1 MAELGWT
8 KSTEQSKPTIA
19 SKPAALER
27 LKYLVG
33 GAALLGAVGI
43 LIFSG
48 MLSGTRYF
56 ISVDELLADSE
67 YVGQSVRITGA
78 VVGSSIDYDS
88 ETLDLNFTVA
98 NIPIETTD
106 LALVLHTA
114 VEDETATRLNI
125 KMTNQ
130 VMPDLLQN
138 EAQAILTGYLDADGN
153 FHADSLLLKC
163 PSRFGEEMPDA
174 ASARVEYS
182 DQVQ

>member
-8 KSTEQSKPTIA
+8 KATGQSKPTIA

-33 GAALLGAVGI
+33 GAALLSAVGI

-56 ISVDELLADSE
+56 ISVDELLAESE

-78 VVGSSIDYDS
+78 VIGSSIDYNS
-88 ETLDLNFTVA
+88 ETLDLSFTVA

-106 LALVLHTA
+106 LALTLHTA

-174 ASARVEYS
+174 AAARVEYS

>member
-8 KSTEQSKPTIA
+8 KSNEQSNPTIA
-19 SKPAALER
+19 SKPAVLDR

-33 GAALLGAVGI
+33 GVALLSAVGI

-48 MLSGTRYF
+48 MLTGTRYF

-67 YVGQSVRITGA
+67 YVSQSVRITGA
-78 VVGSSIDYDS
+78 VIGSSIDYNS

-98 NIPIETTD
+98 NILIETTD

-153 FHADSLLLKC
+153 FYADSLLLKC

-174 ASARVEYS
+174 AAARAEYV

>member
-8 KSTEQSKPTIA
+8 KAVEQSKPTIA
-19 SKPAALER
+19 SKTGGLER
-27 LKYLVG
+27 LKFFVG
-33 GAALLGAVGI
+33 GAALLSAVGI

-48 MLSGTRYF
+48 MLTGTRYF

-78 VVGSSIDYDS
+78 VIGSSIDYNSD
-88 ETLDLNFTVA
+88 TLDLSFTIA

-106 LALVLHTA
+106 LALILHTA
-114 VEDETATRLNI
+114 VEDETATRLTI
-125 KMTNQ
+125 HMTNQ

-153 FHADSLLLKC
+153 FYADSLLLKC
-163 PSRFGEEMPDA
+163 PSRFGEEIPDA
-174 ASARVEYS
+174 ASARAEYVE
-182 DQVQ
+182 QVP

>member
-8 KSTEQSKPTIA
+8 KAVEQSKPTIA
-19 SKPAALER
+19 PKSNILER
-27 LKYLVG
+27 LKYFVG
-33 GAALLGAVGI
+33 GAALLSAVGI

-56 ISVDELLADSE
+56 ISVDELLANPE

-78 VVGSSIDYDS
+78 VIGSSIDYDGQ
-88 ETLDLNFTVA
+88 TLDLNFTIA
-98 NIPIETTD
+98 NIPIETDD

-125 KMTNQ
+125 RMENQ

-138 EAQAILTGYLDADGN
+138 EAQAILTGYIDVDGN
-153 FHADSLLLKC
+153 FYADSLLLKC

-174 ASARVEYS
+174 AAARAEYVE
-182 DQVQ
+182 QVQ

>member
-8 KSTEQSKPTIA
+8 KAAGQSKPTMA
-19 SKPAALER
+19 SKPAGLER
-27 LKYLVG
+27 LKYFAG

-48 MLSGTRYF
+48 MLTGTRYF
-56 ISVDELLADSE
+56 ISVDELMADTE

-78 VVGSSIDYDS
+78 VIGESIDYDS
-88 ETLDLNFTVA
+88 GTLDLNFTIA
-98 NIPIETTD
+98 NIPIETDD
-106 LALVLHTA
+106 LALILHTA

-125 KMTNQ
+125 RMKNQ

-153 FHADSLLLKC
+153 FYADSLLLKC

-174 ASARVEYS
+174 AAARAEYVE
-182 DQVQ
+182 QVQ

>member
-8 KSTEQSKPTIA
+8 KAVEQTKPTIA
-19 SKPAALER
+19 AKPAVLER
-27 LKYLVG
+27 LKYFVG
-33 GAALLGAVGI
+33 GAALLSAVGI

-56 ISVDELLADSE
+56 ISVDELLADTE

-78 VVGSSIDYDS
+78 VIGSSIDYDS
-88 ETLDLNFTVA
+88 QTLDLNFTIA
-98 NIPIETTD
+98 NIPIETDD

-138 EAQAILTGYLDADGN
+138 EAQAIITGRLDADGN
-153 FHADSLLLKC
+153 FYADSLLLKC

-174 ASARVEYS
+174 AAARAEYVE
-182 DQVQ
+182 QVQ

>member
-8 KSTEQSKPTIA
+8 KAVEQSKPTIA
-19 SKPAALER
+19 AKPAVLDR
-27 LKYLVG
+27 LKYFAG
-33 GAALLGAVGI
+33 GAALLSAVGI

-88 ETLDLNFTVA
+88 QTLDLNFTIA
-98 NIPIETTD
+98 NIPIETDD

-114 VEDETATRLNI
+114 VEDETATRLHI

-138 EAQAILTGYLDADGN
+138 EAQAIITGRLDADGN
-153 FHADSLLLKC
+153 FYADSLLLKC

-174 ASARVEYS
+174 AAARAEYVE
-182 DQVQ
+182 QVQ

>member
-8 KSTEQSKPTIA
+8 KAVEKSPPPIAPKPNT
-19 SKPAALER
+19 LER
-27 LKYLVG
+27 LKYFAG

-48 MLSGTRYF
+48 MLTGTRYF
-56 ISVDELLADSE
+56 ISIDDLMTNAAYLN
-67 YVGQSVRITGA
+67 QSVRITGA

-88 ETLDLNFTVA
+88 KTLDLNFTVA
-98 NIPIETTD
+98 NIPVETTD

-125 KMTNQ
+125 RMKNQ
-130 VMPDLLQN
+130 VIPDLLQN
-138 EAQAILTGYLDADGN
+138 EAQAILTGYLGEDGY
-153 FHADSLLLKC
+153 FYADSLLLKC

-174 ASARVEYS
+174 AAARAEYVEQ
-182 DQVQ
+182 DQ

>member
-8 KSTEQSKPTIA
+8 KANEQSNPTIA

-27 LKYLVG
+27 LKYFVG
-33 GAALLGAVGI
+33 GATLLGAVGI

-48 MLSGTRYF
+48 MLTGTRYF

-78 VVGSSIDYDS
+78 VVGSSIDYNS
-88 ETLDLNFTVA
+88 ETLDLSFTVA

-106 LALVLHTA
+106 LALILHTA

-153 FHADSLLLKC
+153 FYADSLLLKC

-174 ASARVEYS
+174 AAARAEYS